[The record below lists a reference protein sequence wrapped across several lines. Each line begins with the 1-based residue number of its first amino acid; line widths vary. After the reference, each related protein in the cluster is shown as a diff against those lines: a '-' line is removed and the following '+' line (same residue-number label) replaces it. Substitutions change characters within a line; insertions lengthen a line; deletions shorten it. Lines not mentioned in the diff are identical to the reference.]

1 MVGFLARVHITISAY
16 TRISEVVLIFE
27 IVTIGHAEDLKSHE
41 VLLSSLDI
49 TADVKLCLELVI
61 LAIAHK
67 LAIDP
72 EIHRTRHR
80 TEMHNHL
87 IALPVGR
94 NHDLAAIIAH
104 MILLERHEWRHAR
117 NLAIARSTTHLIDLV
132 AETAV
137 PDESSSHID
146 RVAKAI
152 ELPASWHRYGLPVSC
167 AVTRLIESINESLGI
182 RLEIEIPCAVDR
194 DETLRRFLAAL
205 CCLSGLECKMMG
217 VHRHAVVLVDVG
229 ILPRLGNCRRHP
241 RNSWHILDRLW
252 HLKQHLDMAFVGT
265 IPRFLSIDCR
275 SRTNC

>member
-49 TADVKLCLELVI
+49 TADVKLSLKLVVF
-61 LAIAHK
+61 AIAHK

-217 VHRHAVVLVDVG
+217 VHRHSVVLVDVG
-229 ILPRLGNCRRHP
+229 ILPCLGNR
-241 RNSWHILDRLW
+241 
-252 HLKQHLDMAFVGT
+252 
-265 IPRFLSIDCR
+265 
-275 SRTNC
+275 